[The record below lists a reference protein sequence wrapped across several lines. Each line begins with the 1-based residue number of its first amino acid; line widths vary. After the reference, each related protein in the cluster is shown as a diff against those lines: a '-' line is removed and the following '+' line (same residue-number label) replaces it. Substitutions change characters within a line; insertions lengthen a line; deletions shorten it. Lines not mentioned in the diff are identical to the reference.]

1 MVGVIALVILV
12 ICMIIGRALSRHIVQ
27 PIEKMAEELDKPTSE
42 PPYRELEPFAQK
54 IRMQHEN
61 LLEAVKSR
69 QDFAANVSHELKT
82 PLTAISG
89 YAELIENGLA
99 DPDSEK
105 HIGEQIRLNAD
116 RLLTL
121 INDIIQLSELDHGE
135 MSMDYTEIDLYEMVQ
150 ECCSNL
156 AVSAEKENVLLTWD
170 GRPLA
175 IKGDR
180 DQIKELIENLVQ
192 NSIRYNNAGGYVRVH
207 VRREGRKACLIVR
220 DNGIGIPK
228 EKQGRVFERFY
239 RVDKSR
245 SRDSGGTGLGLAIVK
260 HIAEL
265 HSAEINMRSKP
276 GLGTEISVLFDLAGI
291 G

>member
-12 ICMIIGRALSRHIVQ
+12 ICMIIGRALSRQIVQ

-260 HIAEL
+260 HIAE
-265 HSAEINMRSKP
+265 INMRSKP